1 MNLTRWNQPN
11 RSKSRRP
18 ASFRP
23 SLSQLDQRD
32 LPSATPATHFLLS
45 EPAFVQADKTFN
57 LTVTAETASNRPAT
71 GFNGTV
77 QFSTLL
83 PDAGAVGLD
92 DYTFTP
98 SDHGT
103 HTFKVTLTEPEQTQA
118 IVAMDGNLVGMAT
131 NSVAPS
137 PVATQ
142 LIVSLP
148 NHVTAGTPTTVTVTA
163 LDQSGRKVP
172 GYTGTVDFS
181 STDPAMTGTD
191 LPSEY
196 TFQASDNGTATF
208 QVTFRTPS
216 TTMATTLSVT
226 DGSILSSATPIVNG
240 AVSVT
245 VTHFSVFEVTSATQN
260 SPAIFTV
267 VALDVKNHIVTNYT
281 GTVHL
286 ASSDPSA
293 ILPADYTF
301 QAGDRGSHQFAVTFE
316 STGRQSLIASDASA
330 GAMGADAFQV
340 SGKHSS
346 WWWWW

>member
-1 MNLTRWNQPN
+1 MFSTRSP
-11 RSKSRRP
+11 RSTRSSPRRP
-18 ASFRP
+18 SFRP
-23 SLSQLDQRD
+23 GVALLDRRD

-45 EPAFVQADKTFN
+45 EPAFVQAGKAFD

-71 GFNGTV
+71 GFGGTV
-77 QFSTLL
+77 QLSTLV
-83 PDAGAVGLD
+83 PDAGALGLD
-92 DYTFTP
+92 NYTFTL

-103 HTFKVTLTEPEQTQA
+103 HTFKVTLTEPAQTQA
-118 IVAMDGNLVGMAT
+118 IVAMDGNLVGMAA

-148 NHVTAGTPTTVTVTA
+148 NHVTVGSPTTVTVTA

-172 GYTGTVDFS
+172 NYTGTISFS

-191 LPSEY
+191 LPSDY
-196 TFQASDNGTATF
+196 TFPASNNGTATF

-216 TTMATTLSVT
+216 ATLATTLSVT
-226 DGSILSSATPIVNG
+226 DGTILGTATPIVS
-240 AVSVT
+240 AVATVT
-245 VTHFSVFEVTSATQN
+245 ATHFSVFEIGSATQN
-260 SPAIFTV
+260 APTLFMI
-267 VALDVKNHIVTNYT
+267 VALDASNHIVTNYS

-286 ASSDPSA
+286 TSSDPLA

-301 QAGDRGSHQFAVTFE
+301 QASDRGSHEVAVTFE
-316 STGRQSLIASDASA
+316 STGRQALVATDTSN
-330 GAMGADAFQV
+330 GAIGADAFQV
-340 SGKHSS
+340 ESKHSS

>member
-1 MNLTRWNQPN
+1 MNLTRPIP
-11 RSKSRRP
+11 SKSRRP

-23 SLSQLDQRD
+23 SCSQLDQRD

-45 EPAFVQADKTFN
+45 EPAFVQANKAFD
-57 LTVTAETASNRPAT
+57 LTVTAETASNSPAKS
-71 GFNGTV
+71 FNGTV

-83 PDAGAVGLD
+83 PDAGALGLD
-92 DYTFTP
+92 NYTFTT

-103 HTFKVTLTEPEQTQA
+103 HTFKVTLTEPEQLQS

-131 NSVAPS
+131 NSVQSA

-148 NHVTAGTPTTVTVTA
+148 NHVTVGTPTTVTVTA

-172 GYTGTVDFS
+172 NYTGTIDFS
-181 STDPAMTGTD
+181 SSDPAMTGTD
-191 LPSEY
+191 VPSEY

-216 TTMATTLSVT
+216 STMATTLSVT
-226 DGSILSSATPIVNG
+226 DGSILSSATPIVNAG
-240 AVSVT
+240 VVDTA
-245 VTHFSVFEVTSATQN
+245 THFSVYEIGSATQN
-260 SPAIFTV
+260 SPAIFMV
-267 VALDVKNHIVTNYT
+267 EALDAKNHIVTNYT

-286 ASSDPSA
+286 TSSDPSA

-301 QAGDRGSHQFAVTFE
+301 QAGDRGKHEIAVTFE
-316 STGRQSLIASDASA
+316 STGRQSLVATDTSN
-330 GAMGADAFQV
+330 GAMGADALYV
-340 SGKHSS
+340 DSKHSS

>member
-1 MNLTRWNQPN
+1 MNLTPWTQPN

-45 EPAFVQADKTFN
+45 EPAFVQANKAFN
-57 LTVTAETASNRPAT
+57 LTVTAETASNKAAT
-71 GFNGTV
+71 SFNGTV

-83 PDAGAVGLD
+83 PDAGALGLG
-92 DYTFTP
+92 DYAFTP

-103 HTFKVTLTEPEQTQA
+103 HTFKVTLTESAQTQA

-131 NSVAPS
+131 NSVAPA

-142 LIVSLP
+142 LIVSLS

-172 GYTGTVDFS
+172 NYTGTIDFS
-181 STDPAMTGTD
+181 SSDPAMTGTD

-208 QVTFRTPS
+208 QVTFRTPTS
-216 TTMATTLSVT
+216 TMATTLSVT
-226 DGSILSSATPIVNG
+226 DGSILSSATPIVNAG
-240 AVSVT
+240 VT
-245 VTHFSVFEVTSATQN
+245 ATHFSVFEVTSATQN
-260 SPAIFTV
+260 SPALFMV
-267 VALDVKNHIVTNYT
+267 VALDAKNHIVTNYT

-286 ASSDPSA
+286 TSSDPSA
-293 ILPADYTF
+293 ILPADYVF
-301 QAGDRGSHQFAVTFE
+301 QAGDRGSHEFAITFE
-316 STGRQSLIASDASA
+316 STGRQSLIASDASN

-340 SGKHSS
+340 AGKHSS
-346 WWWWW
+346 WWSWWW